1 MKINNMSIDEKYM
14 LLALKE
20 AEIAKSKNEVPV
32 GAIIIKDGKVI
43 AKAHNLRQT
52 KKTTL
57 GHAEIIAI
65 EKACK
70 KLDSWILEGCTIYVT
85 VEPCIM
91 CAGAIL
97 HSRITRVVYGTN
109 EPKFGALGSV
119 LDISKVEG
127 FNHKMEI
134 TSGILKDECS
144 LIMKEFFKSLRK

>member
-97 HSRITRVVYGTN
+97 QSRITRVVYGTN

>member
-1 MKINNMSIDEKYM
+1 MKNDIYYM
-14 LLALKE
+14 NLALNEAKKAYMKGEIPIGAVIVKE
-20 AEIAKSKNEVPV
+20 NV
-32 GAIIIKDGKVI
+32 VI

-97 HSRITRVVYGTN
+97 QSRITRVVYGTN